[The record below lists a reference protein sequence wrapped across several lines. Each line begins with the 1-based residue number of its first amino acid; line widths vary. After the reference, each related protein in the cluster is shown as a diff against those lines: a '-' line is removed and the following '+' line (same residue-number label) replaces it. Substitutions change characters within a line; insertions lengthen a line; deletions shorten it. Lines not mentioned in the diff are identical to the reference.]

1 MRKQLIGALGA
12 ASLVVCGAAL
22 GAPTLVGTPTNA
34 SGIDGVV
41 VDSVTYDV
49 TFSTSSFDPT
59 FTVAATADTASVVL
73 AGDLMR
79 LRVTGLSLGEA
90 SGFNCRSTALCAI
103 WVGSSNELSAAVFMP
118 LPTGW
123 MGVQTVPFSPGCP
136 RTLTNGGSA
145 CLEAAHWTKVTS
157 SSVPEPATLA
167 LLGLGLVGLGL
178 SRRRLAR

>member
-22 GAPTLVGTPTNA
+22 GAPTLVGTPTSA

-49 TFSTSSFDPT
+49 TFSKSSFDST
-59 FTVAATADTASVVL
+59 FSTVSASFEAAFALAD
-73 AGDLMR
+73 DLNI
-79 LRVTGLSLGEA
+79 LSVTGLSFGVKNVDCRA
-90 SGFNCRSTALCAI
+90 PANGNCLIFT
-103 WVGSSNELSAAVFMP
+103 GSSSRLADVFLVAGPPNMWVNDQP
-118 LPTGW
+118 IGP
-123 MGVQTVPFSPGCP
+123 GVSLGCP
-136 RTLTNGGSA
+136 QGSQ
-145 CLEAAHWTKVTS
+145 CNEAAHWTEVIS

-167 LLGLGLVGLGL
+167 LFGLGLVGLRL